1 MYSTDKESCNI
12 LIDVLAGHGIK
23 DYVLS
28 PGSRNAPLIVALS
41 RRGFLSK
48 RIIVAETSAAFVA
61 LGMAQQLQNPVAIVC
76 TSATPLLNYA
86 PAVAEAYYQKIP
98 LIIISADRPKEWID
112 QDDSQTIRQFEA
124 LSQFVKRSY
133 DISAR

>member
-1 MYSTDKESCNI
+1 M
-12 LIDVLAGHGIK
+12 
-23 DYVLS
+23 
-28 PGSRNAPLIVALS
+28 ALS

-48 RIIVAETSAAFVA
+48 RIIVDERSAAFVA
-61 LGMAQQLQNPVAIVC
+61 LGMAQQLQKPVAIVC
-76 TSATPLLNYA
+76 TSGTALLNYA

-124 LSQFVKRSY
+124 LSLSSCLQKSPRRGIFSLVRH
-133 DISAR
+133 RL